1 MATIVVRGRW
11 RSQASGLA
19 RKRGVM
25 ASKITRQQP
34 RATFPGLT
42 EGSGY
47 EREAAVP
54 GCLGTGVPDHAE
66 AAQGLPRGEGR
77 PEAART
83 LPQRERARADLGVL
97 AGGPRAGTRWLAQVP
112 AKTHALQA
120 GQPRRS
126 GDRGRARLRTARRQR
141 AQGKRPR

>member
-25 ASKITRQQP
+25 ASKITPQQP

-54 GCLGTGVPDHAE
+54 GCLGTGVPTTLKLLKAYP
-66 AAQGLPRGEGR
+66 AAKVDLKPHERSRSAKELAWTFVFEWVGGAQALDGE
-77 PEAART
+77 
-83 LPQRERARADLGVL
+83 
-97 AGGPRAGTRWLAQVP
+97 
-112 AKTHALQA
+112 
-120 GQPRRS
+120 
-126 GDRGRARLRTARRQR
+126 
-141 AQGKRPR
+141 